1 MPRKIYNSIE
11 NKLIARKEEHQIIV
25 EELRSPIQP
34 IDNETPGEYEKRKD
48 EAQQKLRHYLRQTR
62 IWNAVRGL

>member
-11 NKLIARKEEHQIIV
+11 DKLIARKEEHQLIV

-34 IDNETPGEYEKRKD
+34 IDNETPREYEKRKD

>member
-1 MPRKIYNSIE
+1 MTRKIYNSIE
-11 NKLIARKEEHQIIV
+11 DKLIARKEEHQRIV

-34 IDNETPGEYEKRKD
+34 IDNETPSEYEKRKD

-62 IWNAVRGL
+62 IWDVVRGL